1 MTSFFHFW
9 HALFS
14 LAFMRLHFGGSSKS
28 SSSNTTNNLDN
39 RVAVSSGVGL
49 SSSNGNTIN
58 LTDGG
63 IVSRALDSVDMSSA
77 NLGAGYQSLIDAA
90 DSLFQRGES
99 MIGQTQQHVADA
111 YRNAETDKG
120 GALDQ
125 KTIIILAAV
134 GVVGLFA
141 FKRA

>member
-1 MTSFFHFW
+1 MISFFSFW
-9 HALFS
+9 RALFS
-14 LAFMRLHFGGSSKS
+14 LSFCRLYIGGSSKS
-28 SSSNTTNNLDN
+28 SSSNTTNNQDN
-39 RVAVSSGVGL
+39 RVAVSAGVGL
-49 SSSNGNTIN
+49 SNSNRNTIN
-58 LTDGG
+58 VTDGG

-111 YRNAETDKG
+111 YRNAESDKG